1 MKKIFHFSIA
11 LILLFSVLGCSGYKP
26 IYNISKMEFEIVD
39 YALNGNQTIAKQIY
53 SNLNNLT
60 KSNNKGNVKSIYLE
74 INVLKK
80 KTPTSKNSAGKI
92 LEYKINLNTSVLVKD
107 YLTKETLMNQN
118 FNSSFSYKVQDQ
130 YSETIKMEDKA
141 LNNLLKKTYEDLL
154 LKLTE
159 KISTK

>member
-1 MKKIFHFSIA
+1 MKKIFNFPII
-11 LILLFSVLGCSGYKP
+11 LILLFSVFQCRGYEP
-26 IYNISKMEFEIVD
+26 IFSTSNMQFEIAEYSLD
-39 YALNGNQTIAKQIY
+39 GNKRIAKQIY

-60 KSNNKGNVKSIYLE
+60 KSNDEGDVKSIYLE
-74 INVLKK
+74 IKVIKE

-92 LEYKINLNTSVLVKD
+92 LEYRINLNTDVLVLD
-107 YLTKETLMNQN
+107 YLTKNTLMNQN

-141 LNNLLKKTYEDLL
+141 LNNLINKTYKDLL

-159 KISTK
+159 KIH